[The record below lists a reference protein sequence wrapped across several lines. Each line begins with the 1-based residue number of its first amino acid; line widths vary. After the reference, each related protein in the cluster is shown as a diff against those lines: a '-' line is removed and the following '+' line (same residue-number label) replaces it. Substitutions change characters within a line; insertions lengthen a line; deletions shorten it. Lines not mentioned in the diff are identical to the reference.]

1 MKVRIVSS
9 ERQSNSGWHRSGKPE
24 WWARIGPG
32 RFLPI
37 PRGLRGD
44 DRLNVV
50 VDVPDGV
57 ETVAIGVGRNDRDGV
72 RETIRVADCE
82 VVNA

>member
-1 MKVRIVSS
+1 MKVRIKSS

-32 RFLPI
+32 QFLPL

-50 VDVPDGV
+50 VEVPDGV
-57 ETVAIGVGRNDRDGV
+57 TTVAIGVGRNDRDGV
-72 RETIRVADCE
+72 RETITVADCE
-82 VVNA
+82 RVDA